1 MIPRMILIT
10 VMTLP
15 LAACLITGSDG
26 KGTIT
31 IKPTAQ
37 ELSSV
42 AKRVICESFS
52 PITYSGKGDTPATV
66 KQVREHNA
74 ALRAYGCK

>member
-1 MIPRMILIT
+1 MIPRILVLTLIT
-10 VMTLP
+10 VTN
-15 LAACLITGSDG
+15 AGCIITGTSNG
-26 KGTIT
+26 MTT
-31 IKPTAQ
+31 IKPSAQ

-42 AKRVICESFS
+42 AKKVICGSFA
-52 PITYSGKGDTPATV
+52 PITYSGKSDTPATI